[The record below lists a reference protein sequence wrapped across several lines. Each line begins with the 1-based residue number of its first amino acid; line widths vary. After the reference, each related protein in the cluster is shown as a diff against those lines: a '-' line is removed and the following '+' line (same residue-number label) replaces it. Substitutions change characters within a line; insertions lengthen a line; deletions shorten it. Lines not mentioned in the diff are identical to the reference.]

1 MAKRTWMLILPCL
14 IMAFSPTLLAAEE
27 PHDESYRDG
36 MIGRI
41 EAYAVYKMGDY
52 EGAFRRFIQMALDG
66 DTAAMEQLATLY
78 ERGQGVAAP
87 DPVAADAWRQRA
99 QERPTQ

>member
-1 MAKRTWMLILPCL
+1 MRITLSLILTTGL
-14 IMAFSPTLLAAEE
+14 WLAAGPVLGDDSTVAEAQ
-27 PHDESYRDG
+27 YRDG

-52 EGAFRRFIQMALDG
+52 DGAFRRFIQMALSG
-66 DTAAMEQLATLY
+66 DPAAMEQLATLY

-87 DPVAADAWRQRA
+87 DPVAAEAWRQRA
-99 QERPTQ
+99 QALD